1 MISPSQIAT
10 WRLCHRK
17 WGFTYLG
24 GERPP
29 ASKAML
35 IGTAL
40 HAKAETFFATGLPDY
55 TVRSDEEDQAA
66 RLLPAILDYLPQDRG
81 AAYETFSEQKVE
93 CMIQGVHFGG
103 RFDWL
108 TRLDLNDHWELGD
121 LKTTINLKWAKTEL
135 ELSTDPQVLVYSMAQ
150 TVTKPDKITCRWLY
164 VQTRGAPLVR
174 EVKVR
179 PDFNALPDLI
189 QDGRE
194 ITIAWRDRPRPED
207 LEPNTSACDAY
218 GGCPFRS
225 KCVIDPGERLIALQR
240 RMGVAIESPMAKQQ
254 TFEEMMAQATG
265 IAEINPPTPPTVPFT
280 EPEAL
285 TKSDPPA
292 PVEVFPG
299 ANRLYACSPETADLP
314 PVLDPEKA
322 DKPKRT
328 RKAKDTTFQAP
339 WPAPVAVQARAETDA
354 PETFIGTLYLNCMP
368 LHDNE
373 VEWADYII
381 ASARAEISQKMGVE
395 DYRLIDFKG
404 AGILVVAVEDKIRQL
419 RPAKLILDLHN
430 AEGRLLSGPLTA
442 MAEHVVRGLT

>member
-40 HAKAETFFATGLPDY
+40 HAKAETILTEGGLPDFSFA
-55 TVRSDEEDQAA
+55 SDAEQEAA
-66 RLLPAILDYLPQDRG
+66 RLLPAILDYLPLNQ
-81 AAYETFSEQKVE
+81 YETFSEQKVE

-108 TRLDLNDHWELGD
+108 TRLDLNDQWELGD
-121 LKTTINLKWAKTEL
+121 LKTTSNLKWAKTEL

-174 EVKVR
+174 EVKVK

-189 QDGRE
+189 QDGRD
-194 ITIAWRDRPRPED
+194 ITIAWKDRPRPED

-265 IAEINPPTPPTVPFT
+265 IAEINPPTPPQVPFT

-285 TKSDPPA
+285 TKSTPPGD
-292 PVEVFPG
+292 EDG
-299 ANRLYACSPETADLP
+299 AKGDLP

-328 RKAKDTTFQAP
+328 RKAKATT
-339 WPAPVAVQARAETDA
+339 PAPASPIEVQDA

-368 LHDNE
+368 LYDNE

-381 ASARAEISQKMGVE
+381 ASVRAEISQKMGVE
-395 DYRLIDFKG
+395 DYRLIDFGKG
-404 AGILVVAVEDKIRQL
+404 AGILVAAVEDKIRHI
-419 RPAKLILDLHN
+419 RPSKLILDLHN

-442 MAEHVVRGLT
+442 MAEHVVRGL